1 VSHSQTSVPNMPYA
15 CPGSPLHPQTLQ
27 ALQFLVLGHKSAL
40 SAEELA
46 RHLCPALDQ
55 AQLYRLATTS
65 WSEAPGEGEWGAQP
79 GGMSKVRD
87 GATRCFMQKKPR
99 CTWFV

>member
-1 VSHSQTSVPNMPYA
+1 
-15 CPGSPLHPQTLQ
+15 LQ

-65 WSEAPGEGEWGAQP
+65 WSEAPGEGE
-79 GGMSKVRD
+79 
-87 GATRCFMQKKPR
+87 
-99 CTWFV
+99 